1 LGGDI
6 RVRARYRNP
15 SGSSKQ
21 RKPEFI
27 KPPSKPIKI
36 LLAHDNRL
44 DYHTDKAHRFA
55 EWMDQKK
62 EFEVLYDKKFWEK
75 GEKTSITETNR
86 REREMVGKA
95 DIIVRLIHPPS
106 KSGEQRHEG
115 AQREYRKAMR
125 AGKPI
130 IEIYYMG
137 ARTSPNRPIQ
147 EKNYKYRIPIYLKRG
162 ERLEKGIQ
170 KGLNEYKR
178 IKDKEQ

>member
-1 LGGDI
+1 MGGGI
-6 RVRARYRNP
+6 KVRDRYRSP
-15 SGSSKQ
+15 SKARKQ

-27 KPPSKPIKI
+27 KLPSTPIKI

-44 DYHTDKAHRFA
+44 DYHTDKAHRCA

-62 EFEVLYDKKFWEK
+62 EFEVIYDKKFWK
-75 GEKTSITETNR
+75 RGEKTSKTETNR
-86 REREMVGKA
+86 REREMVKKS
-95 DIIVRLIHPPS
+95 DIIVRLIHPTS

-125 AGKPI
+125 LGKPI

-137 ARTSPNRPIQ
+137 AKTSPNRPIQ

-162 ERLEKGIQ
+162 ERLEKGIHR
-170 KGLNEYKR
+170 GLEEYKR
-178 IKDKEQ
+178 IKDNE

>member
-1 LGGDI
+1 MGGDI
-6 RVRARYRNP
+6 RVRDQYRNP
-15 SGSSKQ
+15 SRSSKQ

-44 DYHTDKAHRFA
+44 DYHTDKAHRCA

-75 GEKTSITETNR
+75 GEKTSKTETDR
-86 REREMVGKA
+86 REREMVQKS
-95 DIIVRLIHPPS
+95 DVIIRLIHPTS
-106 KSGEQRHEG
+106 KSGEKRHEG
-115 AQREYRKAMR
+115 AKREFRKAMR
-125 AGKPI
+125 AGKPV

-137 ARTSPNRPIQ
+137 ARTSSTRRVQETHYKNRI
-147 EKNYKYRIPIYLKRG
+147 IVGLKRG

-170 KGLNEYKR
+170 RGLNEYQS
-178 IKDKEQ
+178 IKEK